1 MGTRVALVLADDVGR
16 EAVGPDLRALVR
28 GLVLRGVD
36 VEVVCAARAGAA
48 FDVTGA
54 RVTAL
59 TVGVGV
65 GAVTALRKVLR
76 ESGVDVI
83 HAYGLRAG
91 LAASLARTGLPLVVD
106 WPGPVPAA
114 GAAGL
119 ARRALARTV
128 SAAANLTL
136 AASTDLVATAGR
148 LGAREVV
155 LAPVIAP
162 ELGPPERP
170 ADEVREDLGVT
181 GPMVLAV
188 GRLHPSNRFD
198 VLIAAAARW
207 RYRQP
212 APQVV
217 LAGTGPA
224 YRDLAKQAV
233 TSRASVIFVGER
245 DDVADLLGAA
255 DIAVATAE
263 RERPT
268 FALEAARAGVP
279 LVAAASGGLTD
290 LLGTASV
297 LVPAGDVDALDD
309 AVRRLLDDRPGRAVL
324 AAAGRVQAATWP
336 SVDEAVGE
344 IAAAY
349 ARLAAAPSPPD
360 EAPEASEESPEA
372 LEESPEASGESAE
385 ASEEDADTPGDGR

>member
-16 EAVGPDLRALVR
+16 EAVGPDLRALAR

-36 VEVVCAARAGAA
+36 VEVVCAPRAEAA
-48 FDVTGA
+48 FDATGA
-54 RVTAL
+54 RVTPL

-128 SAAANLTL
+128 SAAADLTL

-162 ELGPPERP
+162 ELGPPQRP
-170 ADEVREDLGVT
+170 VDEVREDLGVT
-181 GPMVLAV
+181 GPMVLGV
-188 GRLHPSNRFD
+188 GRLHAGNRFD
-198 VLIAAAARW
+198 VLVAASARW

-212 APQVV
+212 GPQVV

-233 TSRASVIFVGER
+233 TSRAPVIFAGER
-245 DDVADLLGAA
+245 DDIADLLGAA
-255 DIAVATAE
+255 DIAVVTAE
-263 RERPT
+263 RERPA
-268 FALEAARAGVP
+268 FALEAARAGVA
-279 LVAAASGGLTD
+279 LVATASGGLAD
-290 LLGTASV
+290 LLGTGSM

-309 AVRRLLDDRPGRAVL
+309 AVRRLLDDAPGRAVL
-324 AAAGRVQAATWP
+324 AAAGRAQAATWP
-336 SVDEAVGE
+336 PVDEAVGE

-349 ARLAAAPSPPD
+349 ARLVDAAA
-360 EAPEASEESPEA
+360 AASA
-372 LEESPEASGESAE
+372 AE
-385 ASEEDADTPGDGR
+385 AAGDTPEGGR

>member
-1 MGTRVALVLADDVGR
+1 VGTRVALVLADDVGR

-36 VEVVCAARAGAA
+36 VEVVCAARTGAA
-48 FDVTGA
+48 FDATGA

-128 SAAANLTL
+128 SAAADLTL
-136 AASTDLVATAGR
+136 AASTDLVATADR

-162 ELGPPERP
+162 ELGPPQRP
-170 ADEVREDLGVT
+170 VDEVREDLGVT
-181 GPMVLAV
+181 GPMVLGV
-188 GRLHPSNRFD
+188 GRLHADTRFD
-198 VLIAAAARW
+198 VLVAASARW

-212 APQVV
+212 GPQVV

-233 TSRASVIFVGER
+233 TSRAPVIFAGER
-245 DDVADLLGAA
+245 DDIADLLGAA
-255 DIAVATAE
+255 DIAVVTAE

-268 FALEAARAGVP
+268 FALEAARAGVA
-279 LVAAASGGLTD
+279 LVATASGGLAD
-290 LLGTASV
+290 LLGTGSA

-309 AVRRLLDDRPGRAVL
+309 AVRRLLDDPPGRAVL
-324 AAAGRVQAATWP
+324 AAAGRAQAATWP
-336 SVDEAVGE
+336 PVDEAVGE

-349 ARLAAAPSPPD
+349 ARLIDAASAAAADGAAAAAS
-360 EAPEASEESPEA
+360 AAAAAASAGPEGAASA
-372 LEESPEASGESAE
+372 AE
-385 ASEEDADTPGDGR
+385 AAGDTPEGGR